1 YIPRQLL
8 VEGHFLDKARQG
20 RYPSRANDHGK
31 ANAIRSAL
39 RIRQS
44 HQLVGEML
52 TRSSAA
58 VATSREGHRSPR
70 AGPGRPA
77 AKAWEDENRPQLSLT
92 GPRLAKLLQVLI
104 GLLRPQRV
112 ERLRPLRGL
121 QAWLDRLAMI
131 LSVDAWSVV
140 AASVHSRASL
150 RYSSR
155 CRVSSVSSAAL
166 TQFSAWYS

>member
-1 YIPRQLL
+1 
-8 VEGHFLDKARQG
+8 
-20 RYPSRANDHGK
+20 
-31 ANAIRSAL
+31 
-39 RIRQS
+39 
-44 HQLVGEML
+44 ML

-58 VATSREGHRSPR
+58 VATSREGNRSPR

-77 AKAWEDENRPQLSLT
+77 AWEDENRPQLSLT

-121 QAWLDRLAMI
+121 RAWLDRLAMI

-155 CRVSSVSSAAL
+155 CWRSEERRVGKECRSLWAPSR
-166 TQFSAWYS
+166 